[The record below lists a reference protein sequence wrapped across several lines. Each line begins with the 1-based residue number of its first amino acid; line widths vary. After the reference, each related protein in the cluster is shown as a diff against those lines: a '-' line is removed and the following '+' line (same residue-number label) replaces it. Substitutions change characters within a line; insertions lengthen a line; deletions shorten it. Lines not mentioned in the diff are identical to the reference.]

1 MCLRSLAG
9 DYEGRN
15 LCVIIVLFVNFHSA
29 HGENPNRSAQPEE
42 RTDVAIAGINMLTSG
57 LYSWIQQER
66 ANVCLEQKAMH
77 VCETDEYK

>member
-15 LCVIIVLFVNFHSA
+15 LCVISVLFVNFHSA
-29 HGENPNRSAQPEE
+29 HGENPNWSHNQRIDDS
-42 RTDVAIAGINMLTSG
+42 IAGINMLTSG

-66 ANVCLEQKAMH
+66 ANVCLEQTAMQ